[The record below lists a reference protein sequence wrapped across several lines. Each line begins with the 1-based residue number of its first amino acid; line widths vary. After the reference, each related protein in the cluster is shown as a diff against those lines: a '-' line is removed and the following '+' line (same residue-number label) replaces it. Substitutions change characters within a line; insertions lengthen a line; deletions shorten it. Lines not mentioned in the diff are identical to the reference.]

1 MKLFIGL
8 LIALTFSVAA
18 QANPKKVKCEF
29 DAREDRETRILNGKL
44 DGESF
49 TVTEIDLLT
58 LEDLN
63 ENPVAVPQL
72 KSMVV
77 STMSQAGDA
86 GARLELTFPRG
97 LHRGKSLAEMDYIE
111 VDMSGDR
118 PAVHYRG
125 SCFLSD
131 RN

>member
-1 MKLFIGL
+1 MKLFIGVL
-8 LIALTFSVAA
+8 FALSFSVVA

-29 DAREDRETRILNGKL
+29 NAREDRETRIVNGTL

-49 TVTEIDLLT
+49 TVTELDLLT
-58 LEDLN
+58 LADLN

-72 KSMVV
+72 KSMTI
-77 STMSQAGDA
+77 STMSEAGDA
-86 GARLELTFPRG
+86 GARLELTFSRG
-97 LHRGKSLAEMDYIE
+97 LHRGNSLAEMDYIE